1 MASLGTLTHA
11 EILSQPAAWRTAIDY
26 SQRQAREWEGWLASP
41 VDTTWFVGCGTSFY
55 LARAAAMA
63 YQTLT
68 CEDARAVPASELLL
82 FEAGYLLPD
91 RTHRCIL
98 ISRSGTTTEMVRVA
112 ERLSGRRGIE
122 TIAIT
127 LRDNTPFTEIV
138 DRKVLL
144 PEVFDRSV
152 VMTRSYSTMLLLCQ
166 ILAHLRAGR
175 KEALRTLD
183 KLADAGERVLAD
195 AAGLA
200 DQLAAIPFRH
210 YLFLAQG
217 PLYGVAEEASLKM
230 KEMSLSVSESFPSLE
245 ERHGPKSVVDDGTLV
260 TVFTSQHTEVVETPL
275 IQELAGLGASSLQ
288 IVENGVTGSQGNQHT
303 FALNSG
309 LSLWQRLPLYVLP
322 AQLLALAVARRKGI
336 DSDSPRALTASVD
349 IVASK
354 AGI

>member
-11 EILSQPAAWRTAIDY
+11 EILSQPSAWRTAIDY
-26 SQRQAREWEGWLASP
+26 SQRQAREWEGWLAAP
-41 VDTTWFVGCGTSFY
+41 VDTTWFVGCGTSYY
-55 LARAAAMA
+55 LAHAAAMA

-127 LRDNTPFTEIV
+127 LRDKTPFTEIV
-138 DRKVLL
+138 NRKILL

-152 VMTRSYSTMLLLCQ
+152 VMTRSFSTMLLLCE

-175 KEALRTLD
+175 KDLLRGLD
-183 KLADAGERVLAD
+183 QLADAGERILAD
-195 AAGLA
+195 AAGLVERLTA
-200 DQLAAIPFRH
+200 TPFRH

-217 PLYGVAEEASLKM
+217 PLSGISEEASLKM
-230 KEMSLSVSESFPSLE
+230 KEMSLSTSESFPSLE
-245 ERHGPKSVVDDGTLV
+245 ERHGPKSVVDEGTLV
-260 TVFTSQHTEVVETPL
+260 TVFTCQQTATVEAPL
-275 IQELAGLGASSLQ
+275 IEELAGLGATSLQ
-288 IVENGVTGSQGNQHT
+288 IVEPGVTGSNGNQHT

>member
-1 MASLGTLTHA
+1 
-11 EILSQPAAWRTAIDY
+11 
-26 SQRQAREWEGWLASP
+26 
-41 VDTTWFVGCGTSFY
+41 
-55 LARAAAMA
+55 
-63 YQTLT
+63 
-68 CEDARAVPASELLL
+68 
-82 FEAGYLLPD
+82 
-91 RTHRCIL
+91 
-98 ISRSGTTTEMVRVA
+98 MVRVA

-138 DRKVLL
+138 DRKILL

-152 VMTRSYSTMLLLCQ
+152 VMTRSYSTMLLLCE

-175 KEALRTLD
+175 KEALRSLD
-183 KLADAGERVLAD
+183 KLAECGERILAD

-200 DQLAAIPFRH
+200 GQLGALPFRH

-217 PLYGVAEEASLKM
+217 PLLGVAEEASLKM
-230 KEMSLSVSESFPSLE
+230 KEMSLSISECFPSLE
-245 ERHGPKSVVDDGTLV
+245 ERHGPKSVVDEGTLV
-260 TVFTSQHTEVVETPL
+260 TVFTSQQSAAVEEPL
-275 IQELAGLGASSLQ
+275 IQELAGLGATSLQ
-288 IVENGVTGSQGNQHT
+288 IVEAGVTGSRGNRHT

-309 LSLWQRLPLYVLP
+309 LSLWQRIPLYVLP

-349 IVASK
+349 IVASE